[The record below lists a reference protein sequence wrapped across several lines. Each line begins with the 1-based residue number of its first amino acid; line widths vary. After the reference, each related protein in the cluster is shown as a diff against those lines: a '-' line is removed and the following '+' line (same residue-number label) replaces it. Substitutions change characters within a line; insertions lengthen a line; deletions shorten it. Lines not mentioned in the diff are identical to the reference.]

1 MRLDCALAMDAL
13 REAPEVAR
21 IAEEVGFEGL
31 WANDTMHN
39 PFVTLAMAA
48 MLTTRLELGTGVAVA
63 FARSPMVA
71 AQSAWDLARLSG
83 GRFILGLGTQVRA
96 HIERRFGM
104 PWAPPVPRLREYIQ
118 VLRAAWRSWQEGTP
132 LRVEGAHYRITLM
145 GPFFYPGPNP
155 EPRIPVFIAGVNR
168 LLCRLAGEVGDGF
181 IVHPLHSVE
190 YLKKVVLPNIA
201 VGLARSGRSRG
212 DVTLYAPVLLAP
224 GESPAEVAAAVA
236 RARTRMAFYGST
248 PSYRPLLEVLGYGDV
263 ADRLRDMVREQPPE
277 ALAAQLPDAV
287 VDAVVVRGSYE
298 EIGRTL
304 RRRYEGLVDRVASYW
319 PFTPADRAGW
329 ERLARAFRAG

>member
-21 IAEEVGFEGL
+21 LAEEMGFEGL

-132 LRVEGAHYRITLM
+132 LRVEGTHYRITLM
-145 GPFFYPGPNP
+145 GPFFNPGPNP
-155 EPRIPVFIAGVNR
+155 KPRIPVYIAGVNR

-181 IVHPLHSVE
+181 VVHPLHSVE
-190 YLKKVVLPNIA
+190 YLRKIVLPNIA
-201 VGLARSGRSRG
+201 VGLARAGRSRG
-212 DVTLYAPVLLAP
+212 DVALYAPVFIAP
-224 GESPAEVAAAVA
+224 GESPQEVTAAVA
-236 RARTRMAFYGST
+236 RARARMAFYAST

-263 ADRLRDMVREQPPE
+263 ADRLHQMVRERR
-277 ALAAQLPDAV
+277 ADAMAAQLPDAV
-287 VDAVVVRGSYE
+287 VEAVVVRGSYE
-298 EIGRTL
+298 EIGRAL

-319 PFTPADRAGW
+319 PFTPEDRAGW
-329 ERLARAFRAG
+329 ERLARAFHSG

>member
-1 MRLDCALAMDAL
+1 MKFDAITMAQPARRVPPLVHDVEAAGFDGLWFTESGRTAYTGCTAAALTAERLDIGTAVALAF
-13 REAPEVAR
+13 P
-21 IAEEVGFEGL
+21 
-31 WANDTMHN
+31 
-39 PFVTLAMAA
+39 
-48 MLTTRLELGTGVAVA
+48 
-63 FARSPMVA
+63 RSPMVT
-71 AQSAWDLARLSG
+71 AQIAWELADATH

-104 PWAPPVPRLREYIQ
+104 AWGPPVPRLREYVQ
-118 VLRAAWRSWQEGTP
+118 VLRAAWRSWQDGTP

-145 GPFFYPGPNP
+145 GPFFDPGPNP

-168 LLCRLAGEVGDGF
+168 LLCQLAGELGDGF
-181 IVHPLHSVE
+181 IVHPMHSVE
-190 YLKKVVLPNIA
+190 YLRKAVLPNIA
-201 VGLARSGRSRG
+201 VGLARSRRSRG
-212 DVTLYAPVLLAP
+212 DMTLYAPVFLAP
-224 GESPAEVAAAVA
+224 GESAAEVAAAVA
-236 RARTRMAFYGST
+236 RARVRMAFYGST

-263 ADRLRDMVREQPPE
+263 ADRLRLMVRERQTE

-298 EIGRTL
+298 EIGRAL

-329 ERLARAFRAG
+329 ERLARAFRGG